1 MGGWAI
7 ALHGGAG
14 MICKEKMSVDEMQRT
29 EAALYQ
35 ILDIGVTALETNNN
49 NNKNKMMM
57 TAVDVVELVVSNWL
71 QVPSDSTSS
80 FYFGPCLYSQP
91 CWNLVN
97 E

>member
-35 ILDIGVTALETNNN
+35 TLDIGVTALENNN
-49 NNKNKMMM
+49 NNKMM
-57 TAVDVVELVVSNWL
+57 TAVDVVKLVVSNCCKSL
-71 QVPSDSTSS
+71 QNQLQLLLWSMS
-80 FYFGPCLYSQP
+80 L
-91 CWNLVN
+91 
-97 E
+97 

>member
-14 MICKEKMSVDEMQRT
+14 MICKEKMSVEEIQRT

-35 ILDIGVTALETNNN
+35 ILDIGVTALENNN
-49 NNKNKMMM
+49 NNKMM
-57 TAVDVVELVVSNWL
+57 TAVDVVELVVSNNCYKPL
-71 QVPSDSTSS
+71 QLQLQLLLNLVHV
-80 FYFGPCLYSQP
+80 FIVGPR
-91 CWNLVN
+91 WNLC

>member
-14 MICKEKMSVDEMQRT
+14 MICKEKMSVEEIQRT

-35 ILDIGVTALETNNN
+35 ILDIGVTALENNN
-49 NNKNKMMM
+49 NNKMM
-57 TAVDVVELVVSNWL
+57 TAVDVVELVVSNYNCYKP
-71 QVPSDSTSS
+71 QTPASS
-80 FYFGPCLYSQP
+80 LVGPCLHSGGP
-91 CWNLVN
+91 RWNLC